1 MRPAVN
7 DLYSITASHYI
18 NAGQEGLEHFNVLM
32 NSLISDLNLFQT
44 PEINSVYAC
53 ILYKGHKKDK
63 TSDRSYRTISTCPLL
78 AKGLDTYLRQHQ
90 EADTQFQGEGSSHE
104 LAALLLTETIQHSL
118 HTLGEPLYVLYLDA
132 RSAFDR
138 VVIELLVRNLYLSG
152 TRGHQLLFIK
162 ERLKNRLTFCEWDKT
177 LMGPIGD
184 LLGVEQGGV
193 NSDQY
198 YKMTNNEQLESAQA
212 SSLGVPLHDVVIS
225 SVGQAD
231 DVFLSTNNLNSLNN
245 LLYLTKQYCSKYK
258 VSLVPEKTKLQLF
271 LPSFL
276 SIYEDY
282 FRCDNFLSI
291 DSMKV
296 DFVEETEHVGII
308 RSVHDN
314 YPHLLNRVSS
324 YKKALAA
331 VLHVGLAR
339 NHRGNPAAS
348 LRVLQVRALPVL
360 TSGVASLVLSK
371 PEANII
377 ESTVLASLLGIQ
389 KLITKTPQPV
399 VFFLAGS
406 LPGTALLHLRQL
418 SLFGMITRLPGSIIS
433 SVARN
438 ALVCENPLSRS
449 WFHQIRVICL
459 QYALPSPLSLLDFPP
474 TKYTYKS
481 LVKRH
486 VQAYWEDVL
495 RQEASQLPSLEYF
508 HPRVMSLSSPHPL
521 WTTAGSNPFEI
532 SKAVIQARMLSGR
545 YPSDYLARHW
555 TKNKSGHC
563 LLPLCSGCET
573 PGTLEHILLY
583 CPSLAQCRQKVLK
596 LSSILSSEDQMTK
609 TILQTIFEDPG
620 NLLMQ
625 FLLDCSALPHIQDAV
640 HLNGPQLLDSLFRIS
655 RTWCYSV
662 HRTRCSM
669 LGLWSF
675 R

>member
-1 MRPAVN
+1 MW
-7 DLYSITASHYI
+7 
-18 NAGQEGLEHFNVLM
+18 
-32 NSLISDLNLFQT
+32 
-44 PEINSVYAC
+44 
-53 ILYKGHKKDK
+53 K
-63 TSDRSYRTISTCPLL
+63 
-78 AKGLDTYLRQHQ
+78 HQ

-118 HTLGEPLYVLYLDA
+118 HTLVQPLYVLYLDA

-138 VVIELLVRNLYLSG
+138 VVIELLVRNLYFSG
-152 TRGHQLLFIK
+152 TGGHQLLFIK

-198 YKMTNNEQLESAQA
+198 YKMTNNEQLKSAQA
-212 SSLGVPLHDVVIS
+212 SGLGVPLHDIVIS

-231 DVFLSTNNLNSLNN
+231 DVFLSTNNLSSLNN

-271 LPSFL
+271 IPGSL

-308 RSVHDN
+308 RSVHGN

-324 YKKALAA
+324 FKISLAA

-348 LRVLQVRALPVL
+348 LRVLQVRVLPVL
-360 TSGVASLVLSK
+360 TSGVATLVLSK
-371 PEANII
+371 PETNII
-377 ESTVLASLLGIQ
+377 ENTVLDSLMGIQ
-389 KLITKTPQPV
+389 KLIMKTPRSV

-418 SLFGMITRLPGSIIS
+418 SLFGMITRLPGSTIS
-433 SVARN
+433 SVART
-438 ALVCENPLSRS
+438 ALVCEKPSSRS
-449 WFHQIRVICL
+449 WFNQIRVICL
-459 QYALPSPLSLLDFPP
+459 QYALPNPLSLLDFPP
-474 TKYTYKS
+474 TKYTYKT

-486 VQAYWEDVL
+486 VQSYWEDL
-495 RQEASQLPSLEYF
+495 LQQEASKLPSLEYF
-508 HPRVMSLSSPHPL
+508 HPQVMSLSHPHPL

-555 TKNKSGHC
+555 TKNKNGYC
-563 LLPLCSGCET
+563 LLPHCSGRET

-583 CPSLAQCRQKVLK
+583 CSSLAECRQKVLS
-596 LSSILSSEDQMTK
+596 LASR
-609 TILQTIFEDPG
+609 QT
-620 NLLMQ
+620 
-625 FLLDCSALPHIQDAV
+625 LPHFA
-640 HLNGPQLLDSLFRIS
+640 HLVL
-655 RTWCYSV
+655 
-662 HRTRCSM
+662 
-669 LGLWSF
+669 
-675 R
+675 